1 LPLRFLENHDRPR
14 ARRLFN
20 SVNALKLWTA
30 FLYFQKGAVLIYGG
44 QEAQDT
50 NTPSLFNIDKVN
62 WNGME
67 EDFIEYLTKLGEL
80 KKMEYFKSGNYTIH
94 DTKDTGCIFAS
105 YEYDNRM
112 LVGIFNVEDH
122 EEKINTGL
130 KDGKYKSLIGDD
142 CVEVIG
148 GEIVLGSNPMIFEI
162 K

>member
-1 LPLRFLENHDRPR
+1 
-14 ARRLFN
+14 
-20 SVNALKLWTA
+20 
-30 FLYFQKGAVLIYGG
+30 
-44 QEAQDT
+44 
-50 NTPSLFNIDKVN
+50 
-62 WNGME
+62 
-67 EDFIEYLTKLGEL
+67 
-80 KKMEYFKSGNYTIH
+80 MEYFKSWNYTIH

-105 YEYDNRM
+105 YEDDNRM

-122 EEKINTGL
+122 EGKINTGL